1 MSIAE
6 LLRHRQLHPVLAALR
21 QELLLLVAFSLATNL
36 LMLVPTLYLL
46 QVYDRVLVSRS
57 ELTLLALSLIAL
69 FLFGLLAAC
78 EWARSRV
85 LAHAA
90 QSLDRELGA
99 RLFTASFD
107 AYLEGAGSEAAR
119 ASADLQQVRQLFQG
133 PMVFTLLDLPWT
145 PVYIVVAF
153 LLHPF
158 LGCVGIAFVAV
169 QAGLAWFGHRR
180 TVAAT
185 ESASRA
191 LSQVH
196 GFMLSR
202 LRHAET
208 VEAMGLLAPLRR
220 RWRSEH
226 AAALEL
232 GSSAQAATHRAMG
245 WSKFIRHTQQAF
257 ALAAGAILVIDGRLS
272 PAAMIAANLLVNR
285 ALVPPDQLVALWR
298 PMLSARAALGRL
310 QQWLGE
316 RPPRTRGTVTSV
328 PLGAIVLSGV
338 SAHVRGR
345 EAPVLRD
352 LRFSVRAGALVAI
365 TGRSGAGKST
375 LARVLAGAWPDV
387 RGELTLD
394 GQPLASFDRAVLGP
408 RIGYLPQDVQLFE
421 GTIAENIARM
431 GQVEP
436 AEVIAAARAA
446 GLHEAILQFPQGY
459 DTPVGESGS
468 LLSGGQRQR
477 IGLARALYGRPAL
490 VVLDE
495 PGANLDQA
503 GEVALQRALLQL
515 KEQGRTVFVVTH
527 LRGGL
532 LQLADEIFLMQDGQL
547 RLHGSPAVVLPWLT
561 PTIGGQPP
569 TRAVQPA

>member
-1 MSIAE
+1 
-6 LLRHRQLHPVLAALR
+6 
-21 QELLLLVAFSLATNL
+21 
-36 LMLVPTLYLL
+36 
-46 QVYDRVLVSRS
+46 
-57 ELTLLALSLIAL
+57 
-69 FLFGLLAAC
+69 
-78 EWARSRV
+78 
-85 LAHAA
+85 
-90 QSLDRELGA
+90 
-99 RLFTASFD
+99 
-107 AYLEGAGSEAAR
+107 
-119 ASADLQQVRQLFQG
+119 
-133 PMVFTLLDLPWT
+133 
-145 PVYIVVAF
+145 
-153 LLHPF
+153 
-158 LGCVGIAFVAV
+158 
-169 QAGLAWFGHRR
+169 
-180 TVAAT
+180 
-185 ESASRA
+185 
-191 LSQVH
+191 
-196 GFMLSR
+196 
-202 LRHAET
+202 
-208 VEAMGLLAPLRR
+208 
-220 RWRSEH
+220 
-226 AAALEL
+226 
-232 GSSAQAATHRAMG
+232 
-245 WSKFIRHTQQAF
+245 
-257 ALAAGAILVIDGRLS
+257 
-272 PAAMIAANLLVNR
+272 
-285 ALVPPDQLVALWR
+285 
-298 PMLSARAALGRL
+298 
-310 QQWLGE
+310 
-316 RPPRTRGTVTSV
+316 
-328 PLGAIVLSGV
+328 
-338 SAHVRGR
+338 VRGR